1 MFDAIFGGE
10 LMFPA
15 LPSTVALAMVAL
27 LGYLVGRG
35 SRRPKTDAAETR
47 RRLDQALGDTKHL
60 EQLTDDVLLATRHA
74 LDECRRFSALH
85 GEQEQGPR
93 PASVA
98 QNRSCRQA
106 AAS

>member
-1 MFDAIFGGE
+1 MFDTIFGGE

-35 SRRPKTDAAETR
+35 SRRHKTDAAQAR
-47 RRLDQALGDTKHL
+47 RHLDQALGDARLL

-74 LDECRRFSALH
+74 LDECRRFSPLH

-93 PASVA
+93 LPSVA
-98 QNRSCRQA
+98 QNRSCRQTT
-106 AAS
+106 AS

>member
-1 MFDAIFGGE
+1 VFNAIFGGE

-35 SRRPKTDAAETR
+35 SRRRQTDAAQAR
-47 RRLDQALGDTKHL
+47 RHLDQALGDARLL

-74 LDECRRFSALH
+74 LDECRRFSPSH
-85 GEQEQGPR
+85 GEQEQSLRLP
-93 PASVA
+93 SVA
-98 QNRSCRQA
+98 QNRSCRQTT
-106 AAS
+106 SS

>member
-1 MFDAIFGGE
+1 
-10 LMFPA
+10 MFPA

-35 SRRPKTDAAETR
+35 SRRHKTDAAETR
-47 RRLDQALGDTKHL
+47 RRLDQALGDAKHL

-74 LDECRRFSALH
+74 LDECRRFSASH

-93 PASVA
+93 PPSVV

-106 AAS
+106 TAS